1 MNFGFFFSLYILEQ
15 DVNAMAERAL
25 IRLEEKLDGKHV
37 SRSDS
42 LSVERH
48 VEILIQ
54 EATDDKKL
62 CTLFV
67 GWQPYL

>member
-1 MNFGFFFSLYILEQ
+1 
-15 DVNAMAERAL
+15 MAERAL
-25 IRLEEKLDGKHV
+25 LRLEEKLDGKHV

-48 VEILIQ
+48 VELLIQ

-62 CTLFV
+62 CSIFV

>member
-1 MNFGFFFSLYILEQ
+1 MILDNFLSILVEQ

-25 IRLEEKLDGKHV
+25 LRLEEKLDGKHV

-42 LSVERH
+42 LSIERH
-48 VEILIQ
+48 VELLIQ

-62 CTLFV
+62 CSLFV